1 MLSNRFVERV
11 RGDVAMLYK
20 RLQYLDNLLAEW
32 MQLQRQWL
40 YLENIFSSADISA
53 KLGSDAKRFA

>member
-1 MLSNRFVERV
+1 
-11 RGDVAMLYK
+11 MLYK